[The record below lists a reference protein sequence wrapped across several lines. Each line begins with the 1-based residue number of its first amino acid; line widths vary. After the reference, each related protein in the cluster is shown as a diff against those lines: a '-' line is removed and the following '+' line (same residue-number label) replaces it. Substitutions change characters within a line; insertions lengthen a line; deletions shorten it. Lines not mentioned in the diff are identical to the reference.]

1 MFTIPR
7 RNVAPLWMVTVP
19 AGTATP
25 LGCEAE
31 RPVPGGDAV
40 HQTMG
45 PRHDPGS
52 ASVILDDA
60 DRIRLDDQG
69 GHQAG
74 GAGASPGG
82 VHGAVDYVGR
92 GVGSQS
98 VEGRADDGAGARVRT
113 ASPPR
118 VTTGS
123 TSVTSRASRPI
134 AVSSAV
140 EAEPARCH
148 GPPRPRAPR
157 PMRRRKRTGC
167 GRTDAAGRARLS
179 PAGHALGEGSGEV
192 KAGWVAG
199 APADPAV
206 SLELREVGRDRQPS
220 DRMELRGH
228 LAIHPGYDLDERLGA
243 DRHRV

>member
-60 DRIRLDDQG
+60 DGIRLDDQG

-98 VEGRADDGAGARVRT
+98 VEGRADDGAGALVRT
-113 ASPPR
+113 ASSAR
-118 VTTGS
+118 S
-123 TSVTSRASRPI
+123 TSVTPRASPGI
-134 AVSSAV
+134 AVSSAA
-140 EAEPARCH
+140 EAAHARCH
-148 GPPRPRAPR
+148 GPPRPRAPSPSASTEAYGVR
-157 PMRRRKRTGC
+157 ADGC
-167 GRTDAAGRARLS
+167 GWPSSAQPSRPRPWGGIRR
-179 PAGHALGEGSGEV
+179 GESG
-192 KAGWVAG
+192 
-199 APADPAV
+199 
-206 SLELREVGRDRQPS
+206 VGR
-220 DRMELRGH
+220 RGAGGPGR
-228 LAIHPGYDLDERLGA
+228 LARASRGGT
-243 DRHRV
+243 

>member
-1 MFTIPR
+1 MFTITR

-31 RPVPGGDAV
+31 RLVPGGDAV

-45 PRHDPGS
+45 LRHDPGS

-60 DRIRLDDQG
+60 DGIRLDDQG

-123 TSVTSRASRPI
+123 TSVTSRASRRI
-134 AVSSAV
+134 AVSSRGRSGASAV
-140 EAEPARCH
+140 
-148 GPPRPRAPR
+148 PRASSPSR
-157 PMRRRKRTGC
+157 PLAQCVDGSVRGAGGRMRLAELGS
-167 GRTDAAGRARLS
+167 AQ
-179 PAGHALGEGSGEV
+179 PATPL
-192 KAGWVAG
+192 
-199 APADPAV
+199 
-206 SLELREVGRDRQPS
+206 GRDQAR
-220 DRMELRGH
+220 
-228 LAIHPGYDLDERLGA
+228 
-243 DRHRV
+243 